1 MKNMMLVL
9 ALCGTVSAVVVA
21 NEEVVE
27 QPLLEG
33 VEVVEVV
40 EVVTGLEGHVEVAT
54 GLDTEAPAT
63 VIEEANPEAPE
74 AAVETDAAA

>member
-9 ALCGTVSAVVVA
+9 ALCGTVSAVAVA
-21 NEEVVE
+21 NEEVTE
-27 QPLLEG
+27 QQLL
-33 VEVVEVV
+33 EVVEVV
-40 EVVTGLEGHVEVAT
+40 AGLKGHVDVAT

-63 VIEEANPEAPE
+63 VIKEANPEASE

>member
-33 VEVVEVV
+33 VEVV